1 MAEGQGTTS
10 ERIIAST
17 KYRIAQLRSQRWL
30 AGLLAAIIIAGII
43 VGIVFA
49 IRAIRHSGHH
59 TTNVPT
65 AVNQS
70 PSSNKGTS
78 GSGSSS
84 KSGHGAMIPGT
95 DNNSSKKSSG
105 NQAAGGPS
113 LKSGQQ
119 LTNTGPGDVAAI
131 FLGASFAAASLH
143 YLVNLR
149 KQNR

>member
-1 MAEGQGTTS
+1 MAEGQGTTT

-43 VGIVFA
+43 VGIIFA
-49 IRAIRHSGHH
+49 IRAIRHHGRQAP
-59 TTNVPT
+59 NIPP
-65 AVNQS
+65 AANQS
-70 PSSNKGTS
+70 PNSNKNGAS
-78 GSGSSS
+78 GSGS
-84 KSGHGAMIPGT
+84 KSGNGATIPGT

-105 NQAAGGPS
+105 NQATGPS

-131 FLGASFAAASLH
+131 VLGASFAAASLH
-143 YLVNLR
+143 YLASLR